1 MKFKLRQAKPF
12 RTRIQ
17 FAGLRHRPACCAYV
31 RKRLG
36 SLAGIHLVAIR
47 PATGSIVLVHPQGPP
62 DLQDVIDLVFSFKP
76 VLDNILAGEILAG
89 EMPAA
94 HTSAAET
101 LHRSNDTDG
110 SFHVSGTVLLLSGIY
125 IGGLMLKRFFAPV
138 PAVAALA
145 ARLVSLPGLLAVW
158 LTMPVQRQAVE
169 NVKNT
174 GQVDMGFIS
183 TGLLYV
189 SLFTGNILTALAVAW
204 LYNLSGWM
212 ESRIRQHTR
221 KAVKDMLTG
230 RQTHAWK
237 LVDGVE
243 VRVDP
248 DTLMPGDTIVLSHGN
263 TVPVDGRVAK
273 GTVLVN
279 ESAITGEGMPVVKIQ
294 DQTVLAGTLVEDGYA
309 WVIVEKT
316 GGQTRMAA
324 IIRLIES
331 ARTDVGEV
339 GRASLKISQYMV
351 PISLTL
357 AGAAF
362 IMTGSLFLAIATMM
376 VTCPC
381 ALRLSSSAAVSVAL
395 GQAAAQ
401 GILIKGGTHVETAG
415 RVNILVLDK
424 TGTLTQAAARVTRV
438 QNMDRRYRDETI
450 LKLAAA
456 ALGSLN
462 HPLSRAV
469 VLKARELGLALPA
482 CEARKMVVGQGVE
495 ARVKTRTGVKT
506 LLAGSRKFMAA
517 NGLDLPDAASLSHP
531 GTGGDARSDSIVFLA
546 LENHIL
552 GCIHAIHAMRP
563 DAGPDTLARLQDLGI
578 SRIVLLT
585 GDTREGTRDLIGQLS
600 FDEVHWGMS
609 PEDKAHW
616 IDRKKKENPD
626 AVIAMVGDG
635 INDTPA
641 FSRSH
646 LSFAVGEAGEDLTL
660 ECADIVLQQGGLG
673 KVAESLAL
681 GRHALSVIRETYIL
695 AIGLNSVALMLMLSG
710 LISPF
715 AGALIH
721 NLITLG
727 AVTHAARPLTSPGRP
742 GNPLELPMPDVVAG
756 KDNSLP
762 IVAIEKG

>member
-17 FAGLRHRPACCAYV
+17 FPDLRHQPACCAYV
-31 RKRLG
+31 QKRLEPLVDG
-36 SLAGIHLVAIR
+36 HLVAVR
-47 PATGSIVLVHPQGPP
+47 PASGSIILVHPQGPP
-62 DLQDVIDLVFSFKP
+62 DLQGVINLVFSFKS
-76 VLDNILAGEILAG
+76 VLDEISAGEV
-89 EMPAA
+89 PAA
-94 HTSAAET
+94 QTAAVAT
-101 LHRSNDTDG
+101 LHRSSDTDG
-110 SFHVSGTVLLLSGIY
+110 AAHVSGPTLLLSGIY
-125 IGGLMLKRFFAPV
+125 IGWLMFKRVFVPV
-138 PAVAALA
+138 SAVGSLA
-145 ARLVSLPGLLAVW
+145 ARLISLPGFLAVW
-158 LTMPVQRQAVE
+158 LAMPIQRQAVE
-169 NVKNT
+169 NLKNT
-174 GQVDMGFIS
+174 GRVDMGFIS
-183 TGLLYV
+183 TGLLYA

-204 LYNLSGWM
+204 LYNLSGWL
-212 ESRIRQHTR
+212 ESRIRKHTR

-237 LVDGVE
+237 LVDGVD

-248 DTLMPGDTIVLSHGN
+248 GTLMPGDTIVLSHGN
-263 TVPVDGRVAK
+263 TVPVDGRVVK

-279 ESAITGEGMPVVKIQ
+279 ESAMTGEGIPVVKTETQ
-294 DQTVLAGTLVEDGYA
+294 AVLAGTLVEDGYA

-316 GGQTRMAA
+316 GDQTRMAA

-331 ARTDVGEV
+331 ARTDLGEA
-339 GRASLKISQYMV
+339 GRATLKISQYMV

-357 AGAAF
+357 AGTAF
-362 IMTGSLFLAIATMM
+362 FMTGSLFLAIATMM

-381 ALRLSSSAAVSVAL
+381 ALRLSSSTAVSVAM

-424 TGTLTQAAARVTRV
+424 TGTLTQTSARVTRV
-438 QNMDRRYRDETI
+438 QNLDRRYKEETI

-469 VLKARELGLALPA
+469 VLKARELGLALPV
-482 CEARKMVVGQGVE
+482 CEARKMIVGQGVK

-506 LLAGSRKFMAA
+506 LLAGSKNFMTA
-517 NGLDLPDAASLSHP
+517 NGLDLPGAASLSHP
-531 GTGGDARSDSIVFLA
+531 GTGCDARSDSIVFLA

-552 GCIHAIHAMRP
+552 GCIHATHAMRP
-563 DAGPDTLARLQDLGI
+563 DAGPDTMARLKGLGI

-585 GDTREGTRDLIGQLS
+585 GDTRESTRDFIGQLS

-609 PEDKAHW
+609 PEDKALW
-616 IDRKKKENPD
+616 IDRKKTETPG

-641 FSRSH
+641 FSRSD

-681 GRHALSVIRETYIL
+681 GRHALSVIRESYAL
-695 AIGLNSVALMLMLSG
+695 AISLNSVTLMLMLSG
-710 LISPF
+710 LLSAF

-727 AVTHAARPLTSPGRP
+727 AVTNAARPLKSPGRP
-742 GNPLELPMPDVVAG
+742 GTPPELPMPDVVAG
-756 KDNSLP
+756 KDNRLP
-762 IVAIEKG
+762 GVAIEKG

>member
-17 FAGLRHRPACCAYV
+17 FPGLRHRPACCAYV
-31 RKRLG
+31 QKRLE
-36 SLAGIHLVAIR
+36 SLEGVPLAAVR

-62 DLQDVIDLVFSFKP
+62 DLRAVIDFVFSLAP
-76 VLDNILAGEILAG
+76 VLNEMSADEIVAGG
-89 EMPAA
+89 K
-94 HTSAAET
+94 SAARTAVET
-101 LHRSNDTDG
+101 LQRPNDTDG
-110 SFHVSGTVLLLSGIY
+110 SFHVSGPTLFLSGIY
-125 IGGLMLKRFFAPV
+125 IAWLMLKRIFAPV
-138 PAVAALA
+138 PAPVTFA
-145 ARLVSLPGLLAVW
+145 ARLVSLPGLLALW
-158 LTMPVQRQAVE
+158 LALPIQRQAVE
-169 NVKNT
+169 NFKNT
-174 GQVDMGFIS
+174 GRVDMSFIS
-183 TGLLYV
+183 TGLLYI

-212 ESRIRQHTR
+212 ESRIREHTR
-221 KAVKDMLTG
+221 KAVRDMLTG
-230 RQTHAWK
+230 RRTHAWK

-243 VRVDP
+243 VRVDA

-263 TVPVDGRVAK
+263 TVPVDGRVVK

-279 ESAITGEGMPVVKIQ
+279 ESAMTGEGMPVVKVQ
-294 DQTVLAGTLVEDGYA
+294 DQAVLAGTLVEDGYA

-316 GGQTRMAA
+316 GDQTRMAA

-331 ARTDVGEV
+331 ARADLGDV

-351 PISLTL
+351 PVSLAL

-362 IMTGSLFLAIATMM
+362 FMTGSLFLAIATMM

-381 ALRLSSSAAVSVAL
+381 ALRLSSSTAVSVAM
-395 GQAAAQ
+395 GQAAAR
-401 GILIKGGTHVETAG
+401 GILIKGGSHVEAAG

-424 TGTLTQAAARVTRV
+424 TGTLTQTAARVTRV
-438 QNMDRRYRDETI
+438 QNMDRRYKKETI

-469 VLKARELGLALPA
+469 VLKASELGLDLPA
-482 CEARKMVVGQGVE
+482 CEAKKMVVGQGVE
-495 ARVKTRTGVKT
+495 ARVQTRTGVKT
-506 LLAGSRKFMAA
+506 LLAGSRNFMTAH
-517 NGLDLPDAASLSHP
+517 GLDLADTAPPSRP
-531 GTGGDARSDSIVFLA
+531 GTGRGARSDSIVFVA

-552 GCIHAIHAMRP
+552 GCIHAAHAVRP
-563 DAGPDTLARLQDLGI
+563 DASPDTMARLKGLGI

-585 GDTREGTRDLIGQLS
+585 GDTREGTRDLMGQLP

-609 PEDKAHW
+609 PEDKARW
-616 IDRKKKENPD
+616 IELKKKETPG

-673 KVAESLAL
+673 KVAESLTL
-681 GRHALSVIRETYIL
+681 GRHALSVIRESYAL
-695 AIGLNSVALMLMLSG
+695 AIGLNSVTLVLMLSG
-710 LISPF
+710 LLPPF

-727 AVTHAARPLTSPGRP
+727 AVTNAARPQ
-742 GNPLELPMPDVVAG
+742 
-756 KDNSLP
+756 
-762 IVAIEKG
+762 I

>member
-17 FAGLRHRPACCAYV
+17 FSSLRHRPACCTYV
-31 RKRLG
+31 RKQLE
-36 SLAGIHLVAIR
+36 SLAGFQLVEVRSAS
-47 PATGSIVLVHPQGPP
+47 GSIVLVHPQGPP
-62 DLQDVIDLVFSFKP
+62 NLRGVIDFVRSFKAAF
-76 VLDNILAGEILAG
+76 DGMSASQTAGF
-89 EMPAA
+89 
-94 HTSAAET
+94 ET
-101 LHRSNDTDG
+101 LHQSSGTG
-110 SFHVSGTVLLLSGIY
+110 GFFHVSGPTLLLSGIY
-125 IGGLMLKRFFAPV
+125 IGWLMFKRVFVPV
-138 PAVAALA
+138 PASGPLVA
-145 ARLVSLPGLLAVW
+145 RLPGLLAIW
-158 LTMPVQRQAVE
+158 LAMPIQRQAVE
-169 NVKNT
+169 NLRNT
-174 GQVDMGFIS
+174 GRVDMSFIS
-183 TGLLYV
+183 TGLLYI

-212 ESRIRQHTR
+212 ESRIRKHTR
-221 KAVKDMLTG
+221 KTIKDMLTG

-243 VRVDP
+243 IRVAAN
-248 DTLMPGDTIVLSHGN
+248 TLTLGDTIVLSHGN
-263 TVPVDGRVAK
+263 TVPVDGRVIK

-279 ESAITGEGMPVVKIQ
+279 ESAMTGESMPVVKIQ
-294 DQTVLAGTLVEDGYA
+294 DQAVLAGTLVEDGYA
-309 WVIVEKT
+309 RVIVEKT
-316 GGQTRMAA
+316 GDQTRMAA

-331 ARTDVGEV
+331 AQSDLGEA

-351 PISLTL
+351 PVSLTL
-357 AGAAF
+357 AAAAF
-362 IMTGSLFLAIATMM
+362 FMTGSLFLAIATMM

-381 ALRLSSSAAVSVAL
+381 ALRLSSSTAVSVAM
-395 GQAAAQ
+395 GQAAVQ
-401 GILIKGGTHVETAG
+401 GILIKGGSHVETAG

-424 TGTLTQAAARVTRV
+424 TGTLTQTAAQVTRV
-438 QNMDRRYRDETI
+438 RNMDRRYKKETI

-456 ALGSLN
+456 ALGSMN

-469 VLKARELGLALPA
+469 ALKARELGLALPI
-482 CEARKMVVGQGVE
+482 CEARKMIVGQGVE
-495 ARVKTRTGVKT
+495 ARVQTRGGVKT
-506 LLAGSRKFMAA
+506 LLAGSKNFMTV
-517 NGLDLPDAASLSHP
+517 NGLDVPASASPSRP
-531 GTGGDARSDSIVFLA
+531 GTGCDVRLDSVVFLA

-552 GCIHAIHAMRP
+552 GCIHATHAMRS
-563 DAGPDTLARLQDLGI
+563 DAGPDTMARLQGLGI
-578 SRIVLLT
+578 SQIVLLT

-616 IDRKKKENPD
+616 IEQKKKENPG

-673 KVAESLAL
+673 KVAQSLDL
-681 GRHALSVIRETYIL
+681 GQHALSVIRESYAL
-695 AIGLNSVALMLMLSG
+695 AIGLNSAALMLMLSG
-710 LISPF
+710 LLSPF

-727 AVTHAARPLTSPGRP
+727 AVSNAARPLPPTGQLGKSP
-742 GNPLELPMPDVVAG
+742 ELPMPDAVAG
-756 KDNSLP
+756 EENVELQTG
-762 IVAIEKG
+762 I

>member
-1 MKFKLRQAKPF
+1 MKYKLRQATPF

-17 FAGLRHRPACCAYV
+17 FPALRHRPACCSHIQ
-31 RKRLG
+31 KQLG
-36 SLAGIHLVAIR
+36 SLSMFHLVEVR
-47 PATGSIVLVHPQGPP
+47 PASGSIVLVHPQAPL
-62 DLQDVIDLVFSFKP
+62 DLKGVIDFILSFKP
-76 VLDNILAGEILAG
+76 VLDGMSDAQA
-89 EMPAA
+89 
-94 HTSAAET
+94 SAVVSP
-101 LHRSNDTDG
+101 LHRSKTTDR
-110 SFHVSGTVLLLSGIY
+110 SFHVSGHSIFLSGVY
-125 IGGLMLKRFFAPV
+125 IGWIMLWRIFAPV
-138 PAVAALA
+138 PAVGTLA
-145 ARLVSLPGLLAVW
+145 TRLVSLPALLTVW
-158 LTMPVQRQAVE
+158 LAMPIQRQAIE
-169 NVKNT
+169 NLKTT
-174 GQVDMGFIS
+174 GRVDMSFIS

-189 SLFTGNILTALAVAW
+189 SLFTGNIMTALAVAW

-212 ESRIRQHTR
+212 ESRIREHTR
-221 KAVKDMLTG
+221 KAVRQMLTG

-243 VRVDP
+243 VRVEAQ
-248 DTLMPGDTIVLSHGN
+248 TLMPGETIVLNHGN
-263 TVPVDGRVAK
+263 TVPVDGRVVK

-279 ESAITGEGMPVVKIQ
+279 ESAMTGESMPVVKTQ

-316 GGQTRMAA
+316 GDQTRMAA

-331 ARTDVGEV
+331 AQTDIGQMGRTT
-339 GRASLKISQYMV
+339 LKISQYMV
-351 PISLTL
+351 PISLAL

-362 IMTGSLFLAIATMM
+362 FMTGSLFLAIATMM

-381 ALRLSSSAAVSVAL
+381 ALRLSTSTAVSVAM

-415 RVNILVLDK
+415 RVNTLVLDK
-424 TGTLTQAAARVTRV
+424 TGTLTQSAARVFRV
-438 QNMDRRYRDETI
+438 QNMDRRYKEETI

-469 VLKARELGLALPA
+469 VLKARELGLGIPA

-495 ARVKTRTGVKT
+495 ASVQTGTGIKT
-506 LLAGSRKFMAA
+506 LLAGSKVFMEAM
-517 NGLDLPDAASLSHP
+517 GLDVPETACSDLSE
-531 GTGGDARSDSIVFLA
+531 TGCDTRSDSMIFLS
-546 LENHIL
+546 LENHII
-552 GCIHAIHAMRP
+552 GCIHTTHALRP
-563 DAGPDTLARLQDLGI
+563 DADPDTMARLKDIGI

-585 GDTREGTRDLIGQLS
+585 GDTREGTRDLIGQLC
-600 FDEVHWGMS
+600 FDGVHWGMS
-609 PEDKAHW
+609 PEGKAQW
-616 IDRKKKENPD
+616 IDRTKKEKPD

-641 FSRSH
+641 FSRAH

-673 KVAESLAL
+673 KVAQSLDL
-681 GRHALSVIRETYIL
+681 GRHALAVIQESYAL
-695 AIGLNSVALMLMLSG
+695 AIGLNSATLMLMLSG

-727 AVTHAARPLTSPGRP
+727 AVTNAARPLKSSHR
-742 GNPLELPMPDVVAG
+742 LE
-756 KDNSLP
+756 KDRSQDG
-762 IVAIEKG
+762 AILKNLAAE